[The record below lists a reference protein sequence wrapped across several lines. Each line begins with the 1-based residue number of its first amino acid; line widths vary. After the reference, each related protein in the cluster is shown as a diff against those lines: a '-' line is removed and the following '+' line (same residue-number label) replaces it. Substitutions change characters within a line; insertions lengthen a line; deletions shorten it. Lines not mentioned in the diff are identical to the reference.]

1 MTAPEGD
8 DDLWSRLR
16 ELWSHADPP
25 PTDLADRVITA
36 VAAEDLDREYELLRL
51 VERTHG
57 LVGTRDDGTA
67 DVINLR
73 SERLSVVLHV
83 SPAGAGTCHLVG
95 WVDPPQPVAVQVLQ
109 RDGQASTHSD
119 DSGRFEARDLTSG
132 PTRLVLVVGESDDD
146 KPPWFATNTLEL

>member
-1 MTAPEGD
+1 MTVPED
-8 DDLWSRLR
+8 DGAVWARLRDLWT
-16 ELWSHADPP
+16 HNDPP
-25 PTDLADRVITA
+25 PPDLADRM
-36 VAAEDLDREYELLRL
+36 VAAAASADLDEEYELLRL

-57 LVGTRDDGTA
+57 LVGARDDGAA

-83 SPAGAGTCHLVG
+83 SPTDTGACHLVG

-109 RDGQASTHSD
+109 ETGEASTHSD
-119 DSGRFEARDLTSG
+119 DSGRFEARGLTSG
-132 PTRLVLVVGESDDD
+132 PTRLVLVVGESDDE